1 MDRLFREPR
10 ALNSPTVP
18 VQSVTTHWAHWVPT
32 CSRPHSVRSGV
43 GPANWL
49 QGWVPFHQVIGS
61 RPRKRGQED
70 VAWGDPWTNGPA
82 SLLSL
87 EFLGFPQPQQL
98 PPPPAP
104 ALRATPGTL
113 QDLMPK
119 DSWKPISLASFI
131 QTHVLSSTIS
141 WALSLLSPCGERGL
155 SFQWWG

>member
-1 MDRLFREPR
+1 M
-10 ALNSPTVP
+10 
-18 VQSVTTHWAHWVPT
+18 
-32 CSRPHSVRSGV
+32 
-43 GPANWL
+43 
-49 QGWVPFHQVIGS
+49 
-61 RPRKRGQED
+61 
-70 VAWGDPWTNGPA
+70 AWGDPWTNGPA